1 MKNLIFLAHTGA
13 TLYLVGVIWLVQL
26 LVYPSM
32 AHAGADDG
40 YTTYHNLHTS
50 RITPIVA
57 PAMVVE
63 LLTAIYLVFAPD
75 DAIDR
80 RYFWSGLAL
89 VLIIWGSTFF
99 LQVPLHERL
108 AANFEADAQKKLVLT
123 NWIRT
128 VAWTLRGALVLW
140 MTWLKIKSNT
150 TRAD

>member
-32 AHAGADDG
+32 THAGADG
-40 YTTYHNLHTS
+40 YAAYHNLHTS
-50 RITPIVA
+50 RITPVVA
-57 PAMVVE
+57 PVMIVE
-63 LLTAIYLVFAPD
+63 LLTAVYLVFAPD
-75 DAIDR
+75 DAVDY

-89 VLIIWGSTFF
+89 VLMIWASTFF

-108 AANFEADAQKKLVLT
+108 AASFDADAQKKLVLT

-140 MTWLKIKSNT
+140 MTWLKIK
-150 TRAD
+150 